1 METILDAI
9 NEIVDKWDMNSQ
21 LKDEKKEII
30 RSWEELLDDETRQI
44 LLEISREII
53 YYSPNDISS
62 YFSEIFP
69 NELFVE
75 ESKHIKIIGC
85 KENLESVTNFEIN
98 KAYYVPLRT
107 KDRIESSNTIF
118 MNFFNSLPIL
128 DSLGT
133 VDKVEYILEK
143 KKQFEDKIS
152 DYEAQLQENY
162 NPKIED
168 VMISYAQEN
177 QEMLDFEYLVV
188 VEDFVGSGES
198 LESYLNSLDKYF
210 SLFQSK
216 KLTLIICVIE
226 VSEMAIERLNFW
238 ATSKILDFVI
248 VHKRVSKNILPV
260 LYKEEQLRKVEQILK
275 KFYEDFSIQPND
287 YCINNIAV
295 SYVNSP
301 NNNVPYIYYNCESWN
316 PIFPRRDKRGPR
328 KKNKKTIK
336 ERLKARRK

>member
-1 METILDAI
+1 METIVDPI
-9 NEIVDKWDMNSQ
+9 NEIVDKWDMNPQ
-21 LKDEKKEII
+21 LKEEKKEII
-30 RSWEELLDDETRQI
+30 QSWRELLNDETRQI

-53 YYSPNDISS
+53 YYSSNDISS
-62 YFSEIFP
+62 YFKEIFP
-69 NELFVE
+69 SELFVE
-75 ESKHIKIIGC
+75 DSNHIKIVGY
-85 KENLESVTNFEIN
+85 KERLESVTNFEIN

-133 VDKVEYILEK
+133 VDKVDYILKK

-152 DYEAQLQENY
+152 DYESQLQENDD
-162 NPKIED
+162 PVIED
-168 VMISYAQEN
+168 MMISYAQGN
-177 QEMLDFEYLVV
+177 QEMFDFEYLVV
-188 VEDFVGSGES
+188 VDDFVGSGES
-198 LESYLNSLDKYF
+198 LESYLKSLDNYF
-210 SLFQSK
+210 SLFQSE

-226 VSEMAIERLNFW
+226 ISEMAIERLNVW
-238 ATSKILDFVI
+238 ATSKNLDFVI
-248 VHKRVSKNILPV
+248 VHKRVSNNILPI
-260 LYKEEQLRKVEQILK
+260 LYEKEQLGKVEEVLK

-301 NNNVPYIYYNCESWN
+301 NNNVPYIYYKCKSWN
-316 PIFPRRDKRGPR
+316 PIFPRRDKKGPR